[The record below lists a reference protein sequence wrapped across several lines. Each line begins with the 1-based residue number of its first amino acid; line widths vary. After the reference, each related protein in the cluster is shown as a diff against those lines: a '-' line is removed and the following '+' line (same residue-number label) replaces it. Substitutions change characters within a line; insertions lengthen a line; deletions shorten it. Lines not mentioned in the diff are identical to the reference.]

1 MSFSLTEIKNIFS
14 LKNNSRSSKALKNII
29 VLFFFQGFNFVF
41 NLAIVPLT
49 LGYLGKT
56 EYGIWLTLS
65 SIIGWLSFLDLG
77 IGNGLRNKLAEAL
90 AKDDYSKAKI
100 FVSTAYAI
108 FTIAAVA
115 LWIIFAAIYRFIKW
129 EMILQS
135 PASLNEQIYFLVLF
149 VFIFFSIQIVLK
161 LIYSITAAD
170 QKPGINGVLTFFAN
184 LLTLGYIFILKYS
197 TKGSLFLLGTG
208 SGLIPAL
215 VYLLGSIFLFNRSF
229 KNFAPGFRY
238 VQFKYAKELFSL
250 GIQFFVIQVTG
261 LIVFATNNLIITQ
274 LYGPNEVTTYNIA
287 YKLFFLVTMV
297 FSIILNPFWTAY
309 TEAYVKSDFAWIRKT
324 TRYLFYL
331 WIGFTFI
338 TGILLVF
345 SNYIY
350 RIWVGG
356 SIQIPFALSLIMGV
370 FITISNWNNIFVY
383 FINGTGKIKI
393 QFYYAIVQGIINI
406 PLSITM
412 GKILNIGPAGVMVG
426 TCITML
432 IGSFFNPIQYFKI
445 ISKTDNGIWGK

>member
-1 MSFSLTEIKNIFS
+1 MSFSVNEIKSLFS
-14 LKNNSRSSKALKNII
+14 LKNKSRSAKAIKNIA
-29 VLFFFQGFNFVF
+29 VLIFFQGFNFVF

-90 AKDDYSKAKI
+90 AKGDYSKAKV

-108 FTIAAVA
+108 FTIAAVC

-129 EMILQS
+129 EAVLQS
-135 PASLNEQIYFLVLF
+135 PPSLNNQIYILVLF

-170 QKPGINGVLTFFAN
+170 QQPGINGVLTFFAN
-184 LLTLGYIFILKYS
+184 LLTLLYIFALKYS
-197 TKGSLFLLGTG
+197 TRGSLFLLGTG

-215 VYLLGSIFLFNRSF
+215 VYLLGSVFLFTRSF
-229 KNFAPGFRY
+229 RQFAPGFRY
-238 VQFKYAKELFSL
+238 IEFKYAKELFSL
-250 GIQFFVIQVTG
+250 GIQFFVIQITG

-274 LYGPNEVTTYNIA
+274 LYGPNEVTVYNIA

-297 FSIILNPFWTAY
+297 FSIILNPFWSAY
-309 TEAYVKSDFAWIRKT
+309 TEAYVKEDFNWIRKT
-324 TRYLFYL
+324 TKYLFYL
-331 WIGFTFI
+331 WAAFTAI
-338 TGILLVF
+338 TVLMLVF
-345 SNYIY
+345 SAGIY
-350 RIWVGG
+350 KVWVGG
-356 SIQIPFALSLIMGV
+356 SIQVPFILSLIMSI

-393 QFYYAIVQGIINI
+393 QFYYAIIQGIINI
-406 PLSITM
+406 PLSIGM
-412 GKILNIGPAGVMVG
+412 GKVLNMGAAGVLTG

-432 IGSFFNPIQYFKI
+432 IGSVFNPVQYFKI
-445 ISKTDNGIWGK
+445 VNKKDTGIWGR

>member
-90 AKDDYSKAKI
+90 AKDDYSKARI

-135 PASLNEQIYFLVLF
+135 PVSLNEQIYFLVLF

-229 KNFAPGFRY
+229 KNFAPGFKFI
-238 VQFKYAKELFSL
+238 QFKYAKELFSL

-338 TGILLVF
+338 TGLLLVF

-432 IGSFFNPIQYFKI
+432 IGSLFNPIQYFKI